1 MEIVQDEQ
9 KVQEVP
15 TFDPNK
21 KYTWAIDSEFT
32 LSGNDF
38 GILLN
43 SLRAIL
49 STEEAQRVLL
59 ADKASQILEATL
71 AKAVQN
77 GAVVEV
83 PEQLQ

>member
-1 MEIVQDEQ
+1 MEIVKDELQ
-9 KVQEVP
+9 EVQQVP

-49 STEEAQRVLL
+49 STEEAQRILL
-59 ADKASQILEATL
+59 ADKASQIMEATL
-71 AKAVQN
+71 AEAVQN
-77 GAVVEV
+77 GSVVEV
-83 PEQLQ
+83 PEQ

>member
-1 MEIVQDEQ
+1 MEIVQEES
-9 KVQEVP
+9 QEVQTP

-49 STEEAQRVLL
+49 STEEAQRILL
-59 ADKASQILEATL
+59 ADKASQIMEATL
-71 AKAVQN
+71 AEAVQN
-77 GAVVEV
+77 GSVVEV
-83 PEQLQ
+83 PEQ

>member
-1 MEIVQDEQ
+1 MEIVKDETE
-9 KVQEVP
+9 VQETP

-21 KYTWAIDSEFT
+21 KYTWAIDSEFV

-49 STEEAQRVLL
+49 STEEAQRILL
-59 ADKASQILEATL
+59 AEKASQIMEATL
-71 AKAVQN
+71 AEAVEN
-77 GAVVEV
+77 GSVVEV
-83 PEQLQ
+83 PEQ

>member
-1 MEIVQDEQ
+1 MKIVKGEQ
-9 KVQEVP
+9 PEVQEVP

-49 STEEAQRVLL
+49 STEEAQRILL
-59 ADKASQILEATL
+59 AEKASQIMEATL
-71 AKAVQN
+71 AEAVEN
-77 GAVVEV
+77 GSVVEV
-83 PEQLQ
+83 PEQ

>member
-1 MEIVQDEQ
+1 MEIVKDEPE
-9 KVQEVP
+9 VQETP
-15 TFDPNK
+15 TFDPSK

-49 STEEAQRVLL
+49 STEEAQRILL
-59 ADKASQILEATL
+59 AEKASQIMEATL
-71 AKAVQN
+71 AEAVEN
-77 GAVVEV
+77 GSVVEV
-83 PEQLQ
+83 PEQ

>member
-1 MEIVQDEQ
+1 MEIVNNDQPE
-9 KVQEVP
+9 VQEVQ

-32 LSGNDF
+32 LSGSDF

-59 ADKASQILEATL
+59 ADKASQIMEATL
-71 AKAVQN
+71 AKAVEG

-83 PEQLQ
+83 PEQ

>member
-1 MEIVQDEQ
+1 MEIVKEESQE
-9 KVQEVP
+9 VQQVP

-59 ADKASQILEATL
+59 ADKASQIMEATL
-71 AKAVQN
+71 AEAVQN
-77 GAVVEV
+77 GSVVEV
-83 PEQLQ
+83 PEQ

>member
-1 MEIVQDEQ
+1 MEIVQDELQ
-9 KVQEVP
+9 QVQEVP

-49 STEEAQRVLL
+49 STEEAQRILL
-59 ADKASQILEATL
+59 ADKASQIMEATL
-71 AKAVQN
+71 AEAVQN
-77 GAVVEV
+77 GSVVEV
-83 PEQLQ
+83 PEQ

>member
-1 MEIVQDEQ
+1 MEIVKEESQE
-9 KVQEVP
+9 VQQVP

-49 STEEAQRVLL
+49 STEEAQRILL
-59 ADKASQILEATL
+59 ADKASQIMEATL
-71 AKAVQN
+71 AEAVQN
-77 GAVVEV
+77 GSVVEV
-83 PEQLQ
+83 PEQ

>member
-1 MEIVQDEQ
+1 MKVVKDEQ
-9 KVQEVP
+9 PSAQEVP

-49 STEEAQRVLL
+49 STEEAQRILL
-59 ADKASQILEATL
+59 ADKASQIMEATL
-71 AKAVQN
+71 GKAVEN
-77 GAVVEV
+77 GSVVEV
-83 PEQLQ
+83 PEQ

>member
-1 MEIVQDEQ
+1 MKVVKDEPTAH
-9 KVQEVP
+9 EMP

-21 KYTWAIDSEFT
+21 KYTWAIDSQFT

-49 STEEAQRVLL
+49 STEEAQRILL
-59 ADKASQILEATL
+59 ADKASQIMEATL
-71 AKAVQN
+71 AQAVES

-83 PEQLQ
+83 PEQQ

>member
-1 MEIVQDEQ
+1 MKVVKDEPTA
-9 KVQEVP
+9 QEVP

-21 KYTWAIDSEFT
+21 KYTWAIDSQFT

-49 STEEAQRVLL
+49 STEEAQRILL
-59 ADKASQILEATL
+59 ADKASQIMEATL
-71 AKAVQN
+71 AQAVES

-83 PEQLQ
+83 PEQ

>member
-1 MEIVQDEQ
+1 MKVAQDEPSA
-9 KVQEVP
+9 QEVP

-59 ADKASQILEATL
+59 ADKASQIMEATL
-71 AKAVQN
+71 AEAVQS
-77 GAVVEV
+77 GSVVEV
-83 PEQLQ
+83 PEQ

>member
-1 MEIVQDEQ
+1 MEVVQDQ
-9 KVQEVP
+9 PSAQEVP

-59 ADKASQILEATL
+59 ADKASQIMEATL
-71 AKAVQN
+71 AEAVQN
-77 GAVVEV
+77 GSVVEV
-83 PEQLQ
+83 PEQK

>member
-1 MEIVQDEQ
+1 MKVVKDEPSA
-9 KVQEVP
+9 QEVP

-49 STEEAQRVLL
+49 STEEAQRILL
-59 ADKASQILEATL
+59 ADKASQIMEATL
-71 AKAVQN
+71 AEAVQS
-77 GAVVEV
+77 GSVVEV
-83 PEQLQ
+83 PEQ

>member
-1 MEIVQDEQ
+1 MKIVKDEPTA
-9 KVQEVP
+9 QEMP

-21 KYTWAIDSEFT
+21 KYTWAIDSQFT

-49 STEEAQRVLL
+49 STEEAQRILL
-59 ADKASQILEATL
+59 ADKASQIMEATL
-71 AKAVQN
+71 AQAVES

-83 PEQLQ
+83 PEQ

>member
-1 MEIVQDEQ
+1 MKVVQDEPSA
-9 KVQEVP
+9 QEVP

-59 ADKASQILEATL
+59 ADKASQIMEGTL
-71 AKAVQN
+71 AKAVES
-77 GAVVEV
+77 GAVVEF
-83 PEQLQ
+83 PEH

>member
-1 MEIVQDEQ
+1 MKVVKDEPSA
-9 KVQEVP
+9 QEVP

-49 STEEAQRVLL
+49 STEEAQRILL
-59 ADKASQILEATL
+59 ADKASQIMEATL
-71 AKAVQN
+71 AEAVQN
-77 GAVVEV
+77 GSVVEV
-83 PEQLQ
+83 PEQ

>member
-1 MEIVQDEQ
+1 MEIVKDEQ
-9 KVQEVP
+9 PEVQQVP

-21 KYTWAIDSEFT
+21 KYTWAIDSGFV

-49 STEEAQRVLL
+49 STEEAQRILL
-59 ADKASQILEATL
+59 ADKASQIMEATL
-71 AKAVQN
+71 AEAVEN
-77 GAVVEV
+77 GSVVEV
-83 PEQLQ
+83 PEQ

>member
-1 MEIVQDEQ
+1 MKVVQDEPSA
-9 KVQEVP
+9 QEVP

-49 STEEAQRVLL
+49 STEEAQRILL
-59 ADKASQILEATL
+59 ADKASQIMEATL
-71 AKAVQN
+71 AEAVQN
-77 GAVVEV
+77 GSVVEV
-83 PEQLQ
+83 PEQ

>member
-1 MEIVQDEQ
+1 MEIVQEES
-9 KVQEVP
+9 QEVQQAP

-49 STEEAQRVLL
+49 STEEAQRILL
-59 ADKASQILEATL
+59 ADKASQIMEATL
-71 AKAVQN
+71 AEAVQN
-77 GAVVEV
+77 GSVVEV
-83 PEQLQ
+83 PEQ

>member
-1 MEIVQDEQ
+1 MEIVQDEVPGQ
-9 KVQEVP
+9 AGP

-59 ADKASQILEATL
+59 ADKASQIMEATL
-71 AKAVQN
+71 AKAVEN
-77 GAVVEV
+77 GSVVEV
-83 PEQLQ
+83 PEQ

>member
-1 MEIVQDEQ
+1 MDNLQEE
-9 KVQEVP
+9 VQEVQQLP

-59 ADKASQILEATL
+59 ADKASQIMEATL
-71 AKAVQN
+71 AEAVQN
-77 GAVVEV
+77 GSVVEV
-83 PEQLQ
+83 PEQ

>member
-1 MEIVQDEQ
+1 MKKVAKDEPTA
-9 KVQEVP
+9 QEMP

-49 STEEAQRVLL
+49 STEEAQRILL
-59 ADKASQILEATL
+59 ADKASQIMEATL
-71 AKAVQN
+71 AQAVEN
-77 GAVVEV
+77 GSVVEV
-83 PEQLQ
+83 PEQ